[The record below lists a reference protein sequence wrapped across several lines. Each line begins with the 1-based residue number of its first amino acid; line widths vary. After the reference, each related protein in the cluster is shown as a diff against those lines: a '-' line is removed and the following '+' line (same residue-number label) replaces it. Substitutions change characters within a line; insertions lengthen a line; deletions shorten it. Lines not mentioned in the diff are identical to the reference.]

1 MHLSTHVVVS
11 WNCWNYLRRIANSD
25 NALSMNLDARFIN
38 PRCWSEATNTLK
50 KFADV
55 YENGCDFWNL
65 VWCRAMLRSP
75 DPVHKSTHAL
85 KMNIF
90 FRKIVKITLVFYC
103 KSEHAMRC
111 NKFGTD
117 DKSTHRMPTKK
128 KFADVYEREREFSKP
143 WKNAMTSLKTFESLD
158 TCTEET
164 QKSVWSQI
172 STASGIRKNL
182 TRET

>member
-1 MHLSTHVVVS
+1 MTNFDMALNMQKLTPLDKSTMT
-11 WNCWNYLRRIANSD
+11 LRTQADQTKILTDVEVRTPS
-25 NALSMNLDARFIN
+25 IN
-38 PRCWSEATNTLK
+38 PRSHSKWT
-50 KFADV
+50 
-55 YENGCDFWNL
+55 
-65 VWCRAMLRSP
+65 
-75 DPVHKSTHAL
+75 
-85 KMNIF
+85 F
-90 FRKIVKITLVFYC
+90 FCKNVKITLVFYV
-103 KSEHAMRC
+103 KIEHAMRC